1 MKMKKNKNQT
11 TDNHPNLRAIAAK
24 VLYDVAENG
33 YSLADCL
40 PTASAQLS
48 DPRDKAL
55 LQALCYGACRWFFR
69 LDAIALKLLDKPL
82 KQKDNDIYALI
93 LIGLY
98 QLMDMRIP
106 DYAAVTETV
115 DASLYFK
122 KPWAKGLING
132 VLRQYQRHMDELNEN
147 LPLRGIYAHPDWMIG
162 KIKKHY
168 PSDLENILDANN
180 QHPPFSL
187 RVNQK
192 RIQRDDYLKLLSD
205 QGISAQ
211 CISETHAGIILE
223 EAIDVL
229 QLPGFSDGDISVQ
242 DGAAQLAAELLELA
256 PGQHVLDACAA
267 PGGKTAHML
276 ELQPDISC
284 VAVDHDAE
292 RLISV
297 KENLQRLQLSA
308 TCITADVAKTE
319 KWWDGKLFDR
329 ILLDAPCS
337 ASGVIRRHPD
347 IKLLRRPT
355 DIAELASIQLELLN
369 AVWPLLKPN
378 GLLVYATCSIFVE
391 ENTHVLKQFLT
402 LHPEAKEEKIA
413 ATWGID
419 CEIGKQ
425 ILPGMHDMD
434 GFYFARLRK

>member
-1 MKMKKNKNQT
+1 MKKNKNQST
-11 TDNHPNLRAIAAK
+11 EKQPNIRAIAAT
-24 VLYDVAENG
+24 VLYDVIEEG
-33 YSLADCL
+33 RSLADSL
-40 PTASAQLS
+40 PSASAQLADS
-48 DPRDKAL
+48 RDKAL
-55 LQALCYGACRWFFR
+55 LQALCYGACRWFYR
-69 LDAIALKLLDKPL
+69 LDAIALKLLDTPL

-115 DASLYFK
+115 DATLHFK
-122 KPWAKGLING
+122 KPWAKGLVNG
-132 VLRQYQRHMDELNEN
+132 VLRQAQRHTDELNEN
-147 LPLRGIYAHPDWMIG
+147 LSFSAIYSHPEWMIG

-168 PSDLENILDANN
+168 PAHLENTLDANN

-187 RVNQK
+187 RVNQQ
-192 RIQRDDYLKLLSD
+192 RISREAYLEKLSAE
-205 QGISAQ
+205 GISAQ
-211 CISETHAGIILE
+211 PIPETQAGIILE
-223 EAIDVL
+223 EAFDVL
-229 QLPGFSDGDISVQ
+229 QLPGFSDGEISVQ

-256 PGQHVLDACAA
+256 PEQSILDACAA
-267 PGGKTAHML
+267 PGGKTAHIL
-276 ELQPDISC
+276 ELQPSAHC
-284 VAVDHDAE
+284 VAVDHDEE
-292 RLISV
+292 RLASV
-297 KENLQRLQLSA
+297 TDNLQRLQLSA
-308 TCITADVAKTE
+308 TCIAADVAETK

-355 DIAELASIQLELLN
+355 DILELAKIQLQLLN

-391 ENTHVLKQFLT
+391 ENTHVLKQFLA
-402 LHPEAKEEKIA
+402 LHPEAKEEKIT
-413 ATWGID
+413 ATWGMD
-419 CEIGKQ
+419 CDIGKQ
-425 ILPGMHDMD
+425 ILPGMHNMD